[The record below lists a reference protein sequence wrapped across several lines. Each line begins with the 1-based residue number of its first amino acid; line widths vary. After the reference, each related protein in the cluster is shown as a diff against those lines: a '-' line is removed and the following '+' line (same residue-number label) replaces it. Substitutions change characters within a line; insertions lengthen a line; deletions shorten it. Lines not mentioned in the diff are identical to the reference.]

1 MPTTASE
8 VPEKLTMEWLVEQTL
23 WSESA
28 LNEVI
33 DALEDE
39 SPQIIL
45 TGPPGTGK
53 TWVADALARFLTN
66 DAPMAHRF
74 VQFHPSYGYEEFVEG
89 LRPVA
94 EKGAIEFRRVD
105 GVVLDFV
112 NSIDGPKGRVVLIID
127 EMNRANLPRVFGEL
141 LFLLE
146 YRDTPINLLYTKDF
160 ELPSGLLVIGT
171 MNTADRS
178 IRSIDAALR
187 RRFDIFECPPSSE
200 VLERYY
206 EKNTNEVPDL
216 IAGFESLNAQL
227 EALLGRHHLI
237 GHTFFMRS
245 TFTAALLRQVWLRQV
260 FPLIEEYFFD
270 QPDIASQFDVEEIWP
285 SLAY

>member
-1 MPTTASE
+1 
-8 VPEKLTMEWLVEQTL
+8 MESCSTL
-23 WSESA
+23 SH
-28 LNEVI
+28 L
-33 DALEDE
+33 
-39 SPQIIL
+39 
-45 TGPPGTGK
+45 
-53 TWVADALARFLTN
+53 
-66 DAPMAHRF
+66 
-74 VQFHPSYGYEEFVEG
+74 
-89 LRPVA
+89 
-94 EKGAIEFRRVD
+94 
-105 GVVLDFV
+105 
-112 NSIDGPKGRVVLIID
+112 IDGPKGRVVLIID
-127 EMNRANLPRVFGEL
+127 EMNRANLPRVLGEL